1 MGGSS
6 TLDTGMQSKY
16 MILGLGL
23 NSTLIK
29 TRQNFQELKVNNVES
44 SYMRAVTR
52 LIILDQDGVIPMKG

>member
-29 TRQNFQELKVNNVES
+29 TRQNFQELKVNNVEN